1 MFSDPTL
8 GRSPSSNAVLQP
20 IEAEGRRYMIGGEIG
35 RGFFGR
41 VLECIDEFG
50 TPLVAKVLVP
60 RTQNEPGLRER
71 WAREFHSL
79 VALRH
84 PNVTYLHHAFEHSG
98 SFFLIIERCSMTLD
112 FVLKQPDMDP
122 DDWLPLVAR
131 DILQGLE
138 FIHRQG
144 YVHKD
149 LHPGNILLTPTINQ
163 FVGNEP
169 LLTCKIADLGI
180 SRLASDINPFNT
192 TLAQWML
199 PPEAIFPE
207 RFGTVGPQT
216 DLYHVGLMLL
226 AILRKEQPRFSEAEV
241 INGHPSNLAYSDASR
256 FGKVIAKALE
266 PQVSHRTRTAIEFWE
281 QLRAIT

>member
-1 MFSDPTL
+1 MYYDPAPNRL
-8 GRSPSSNAVLQP
+8 PSSHIVNSP
-20 IEAEGRRYMIGGEIG
+20 IEADGRRYIIGGEIG

-41 VLECIDEFG
+41 VFECIDEFG
-50 TPLVAKVLVP
+50 TLLVAKVLVP

-71 WAREFHSL
+71 WTREFKSL
-79 VALRH
+79 LRLRH
-84 PNVTYLHHAFEHSG
+84 PNVTYMHHAFEYGG
-98 SFFLIIERCSMTLD
+98 SFFLIIERCGMTLD
-112 FVLKQPDMDP
+112 FVLKQPDMNP
-122 DDWLPLVAR
+122 DDWLPIVAG

-149 LHPGNILLTPTINQ
+149 LHPGNILLTPAFN
-163 FVGNEP
+163 P
-169 LLTCKIADLGI
+169 LMGETRLTCKIADLGI

-199 PPEAIFPE
+199 PPEAICPQ
-207 RFGTVGPQT
+207 RFGFVGPQT

-226 AILRKEQPRFSEAEV
+226 AILRKGQPQFSEEEV
-241 INGHPSNLAYSDASR
+241 LSGYPSNLAYVDASR
-256 FGKVIAKALE
+256 FGKVIARALYPE
-266 PQVSHRTRTAIEFWE
+266 VSRRTQTAMEFWR